1 MDCPRCK
8 RESGYRRKTK
18 VPEWRCRHCG
28 IEWDDQPDPPFQYAG
43 GIEYPPLRCTYCV
56 NTDKRLFTINPQSNR
71 GVLIGRTTGAPIDWG
86 AGQDYE
92 PLWVCVECGTP
103 NYSAGKV
110 RPPVKNP
117 GCLVMPLVAVI
128 ALGLMLVA

>member
-28 IEWDDQPDPPFQYAG
+28 IEWDDPPGPSFQYAG
-43 GIEYPPLRCTYCV
+43 GIEYPPLRCTYCT
-56 NTDKRLFTINPQSNR
+56 NTDKHLFPVTPQRNT
-71 GVLIGRTTGAPIDWG
+71 LTGERWK
-86 AGQDYE
+86 
-92 PLWVCVECGTP
+92 PLWVCVKCGTP

-110 RPPVKNP
+110 RPLIKGP
-117 GCLVMPLVAVI
+117 GCFAMALVAVI